1 MGNGKKQAEIPQS
14 KSANRVM
21 RVAIIGQGYVGLP
34 LSMAISAAGYEV
46 VGFDLNS
53 DVVESL
59 NNGNSHVEDISNKD
73 LATSLR
79 SGKYFA
85 SSNPKDLGDIDIAII
100 AVPTPLNDDRLPDLT
115 FVESASEI
123 IGKNLNKEA
132 LIINESTSYP
142 GTLREV
148 IAPIVA
154 KNSKLNHLFA
164 ISPERVDPGNSKWG
178 IKNTPRLFAGMT
190 PEAGRKTAEFYS
202 SFCDEIIEV
211 SSPEV
216 AESAKLFEN
225 TFRQVNIALV
235 NELSLICNKLG
246 ISAHKVLEAASSKP
260 YGFMKFTPGIGVGG
274 HCIPVDPTY
283 LAFAAKSVGSEARF
297 IEMANE
303 VNLSMPSELIK
314 RIKQDCGENLSGK
327 KIVVYGIA
335 YKPNIADYRESPSL
349 SLISQLRNEGAIVSW
364 HDPLVKNWS
373 GEQSCALSPDLF
385 DIGVAAIIHD
395 AMDKNDL
402 KIASKYLID
411 CTSKL
416 EGAVNF

>member
-1 MGNGKKQAEIPQS
+1 
-14 KSANRVM
+14 M

-34 LSMAISAAGYEV
+34 LSMAISAAGHKV
-46 VGFDLNS
+46 IGFDLNTE
-53 DVVESL
+53 VVTSL
-59 NNGNSHVEDISNKD
+59 NNGESHVEDISDND
-73 LATSLR
+73 LTIALS
-79 SGKYFA
+79 SGNYLA
-85 SSNPKDLGDIDIAII
+85 SSDPKHLSEVDIAII
-100 AVPTPLNDDRLPDLT
+100 AVPTPLNEDRLPDLT

-123 IGKNLNKEA
+123 LGKSLNKAA
-132 LIINESTSYP
+132 LIINESTSFP
-142 GTLREV
+142 GTLRSV
-148 IAPIVA
+148 IAPIVQR
-154 KNSKLNHLFA
+154 NSKLNHLFA
-164 ISPERVDPGNSKWG
+164 ISPERVDPGNAKWG
-178 IKNTPRLFAGMT
+178 IRNTPRLFAGMT

-202 SFCDEIIEV
+202 SFCDQVIEV

-246 ISAHKVLEAASSKP
+246 ISAHEVLEAASSKP

-283 LAFAAKSVGSEARF
+283 LAFAAKSVGAEARF

-303 VNLSMPSELIK
+303 VNLSMPTELVK
-314 RIKQDCGENLSGK
+314 RIKKDNGENLNGK

-349 SLISQLRNEGAIVSW
+349 ALISLLRDEGALVSW
-364 HDPLVKNWS
+364 HDPIVQNWS
-373 GEQSCALSPDLF
+373 GEQSCTLSANMF

-395 AMDKNDL
+395 TMNKNDL
-402 KIASKYLID
+402 KSASKYLID
-411 CTSKL
+411 CTGKL
-416 EGAVNF
+416 DGVVTF

>member
-1 MGNGKKQAEIPQS
+1 
-14 KSANRVM
+14 M

-34 LSMAISAAGYEV
+34 LSRAISAAGHEV
-46 VGFDLNS
+46 IGFDLNAQ
-53 DVVESL
+53 VVASL
-59 NNGNSHVEDISNKD
+59 NSGTSHVEDISDNE
-73 LATSLR
+73 LSIALG
-79 SGKYFA
+79 SGKYLA
-85 SSNPKDLGDIDIAII
+85 SSNPTDLNDVEIAII
-100 AVPTPLNDDRLPDLT
+100 AVPTPLNSDRMPDLS

-123 IGKNLNKEA
+123 LGKNLNKAA
-132 LIINESTSYP
+132 LIINESTSFP
-142 GTLREV
+142 GTLRTV
-148 IAPIVA
+148 IAPIVQR
-154 KNSKLNHLFA
+154 NSKLNHLFA
-164 ISPERVDPGNSKWG
+164 ISPERVDPGNAKWG

-190 PEAGRKTAEFYS
+190 AEAGRKTAEFYS

-235 NELSLICNKLG
+235 NELSLICNRLG
-246 ISAHKVLEAASSKP
+246 ISAHEVIESASSKP

-283 LAFAAKSVGSEARF
+283 LAFAAKSVGAEARF

-303 VNLSMPSELIK
+303 VNLSMPKELIK
-314 RIKQDCGENLSGK
+314 RIKKDNGEKLNGK

-349 SLISQLRNEGAIVSW
+349 SLVSLLRDEGALVSW
-364 HDPLVKNWS
+364 HDPLVQNWS
-373 GEQSCALSPDLF
+373 GEQSCTLSPGMF

-395 AMDKNDL
+395 AMNKNDL

-411 CTSKL
+411 CTGKL
-416 EGAVNF
+416 DGAVNF